1 MLELRISELPIH
13 VLNSDHFKM
22 FCELRE
28 IIPEFNADE
37 FFYVNGDTYIETL
50 DIKTQYDLDVM
61 IQSDGYFRYCLQDR
75 ITIFRNVYNFWLT
88 TEDRVI
94 CPNPNMSFLS
104 SQINELLNS
113 KMSDVIMNCMKC
125 NYYELLEYAIE
136 DKFTRKYYYGTYCD
150 LYYAVANNRVECL
163 KIGIKHQFEMP
174 DSLLEIAAEKGNLE
188 IIKILL
194 DAGCKLSNRL
204 CTFAAKNPED
214 NVECIKFLREKGC
227 EWDCRTAV
235 SAAEKG
241 NYKILEYVISNGC
254 DISDKICEYAAIGG
268 NVKCLELAFAHSK
281 NRSSKIT
288 YYAARNDKLEAFV
301 YAVENGAP
309 VSEETL
315 KEVVENRCK
324 NVTPG
329 KVLRYLKNNTL

>member
-28 IIPEFNADE
+28 IIPEFNEDE
-37 FFYVNGDTYIETL
+37 LFYVNEDTYVETL
-50 DIKTQYDLDVM
+50 NIKNQHDLDVM

-125 NYYELLEYAIE
+125 NYYELLQYAIE

-150 LYYAVANNRVECL
+150 LYYAVANNHVECL
-163 KIGIKHQFEMP
+163 KIGIKHQFETP
-174 DSLLEIAAEKGNLE
+174 ELLLEIAAEKGNLE

-204 CTFAAKNPED
+204 CTFAAKNAED
-214 NVECIKFLREKGC
+214 NIECIKFLHEKGC

-235 SAAEKG
+235 SAAQKG
-241 NYKILEYVISNGC
+241 NFKILEYVISNGC

-281 NRSSKIT
+281 NRSAKIT
-288 YYAARNDKLEAFV
+288 YYAAINDNLEAFV
-301 YAVENGAP
+301 YAVEHGTQ

-315 KEVVENRCK
+315 KEVIENRCK

-329 KVLRYLKNNTL
+329 KVLSYLKNNTL